1 MLEIWPK
8 DDTFTEKIL
17 KFVVSGINYIS
28 NMAKLVTKQ
37 KIYAHL
43 IIAPSNKIGKNT

>member
-1 MLEIWPK
+1 MWPK
-8 DDTFTEKIL
+8 DDIFTEKL
-17 KFVVSGINYIS
+17 LAFVVNGINYVS

-43 IIAPSNKIGKNT
+43 IITPPPNKMGKKS